1 MCCLLT
7 HLTRFAVGVGHNAST
22 LNMVHG
28 MCSPFF
34 NFFFLVHPSII
45 AYISIM
51 FVVGARLSWI
61 FMLLGLG
68 WVVVGGFEELGH
80 V

>member
-1 MCCLLT
+1 MLFVDPFDKVCGWGGPQCINT
-7 HLTRFAVGVGHNAST
+7 E
-22 LNMVHG
+22 HG
-28 MCSPFF
+28 ARYVLPIFF
-34 NFFFLVHPSII
+34 FFFLVHPSII

>member
-1 MCCLLT
+1 MLFVDPFDKVCGWGGPQCINT
-7 HLTRFAVGVGHNAST
+7 VGARYV
-22 LNMVHG
+22 L
-28 MCSPFF
+28 PI
-34 NFFFLVHPSII
+34 FFFLVHPSII
-45 AYISIM
+45 AYTSIV